1 MVKKL
6 VNTASLIVGLA
17 AMGYAVAGGGG
28 LPQPM
33 PPVVWKTA
41 VDFEKNLLV
50 ISGRHFGP
58 ATPTVNMAG
67 YRLGVLRFSNNEIVA
82 SLPTEIEAATY
93 ALTVTNSRSA
103 SDVFSVAYVPRLMNQ
118 TR

>member
-17 AMGYAVAGGGG
+17 TMGYAAAGGGG
-28 LPQPM
+28 FTQPM
-33 PPVVWKTA
+33 SPVVWKTA
-41 VDFEKNLLV
+41 VDFDENVLV
-50 ISGRHFGP
+50 ISGHHFGP

-67 YRLGVLRFSNNEIVA
+67 YRLGVLRFTNNEIVA
-82 SLPTEIEAATY
+82 SLPTDIEAATY
-93 ALTVTNSRSA
+93 GLTVINNRSA
-103 SDVFSVAYVPRLMNQ
+103 SDIFTVAYVPRLPGK

>member
-6 VNTASLIVGLA
+6 VNTVLLIAGFASMDYA
-17 AMGYAVAGGGG
+17 AAGGGG

-33 PPVVWKTA
+33 PPVVWKTV
-41 VDFEKNLLV
+41 VDFDENVLV
-50 ISGRHFGP
+50 ISGHHFGP

-67 YRLGVLRFSNNEIVA
+67 YRLGVLRFTNNEIVA

-93 ALTVTNSRSA
+93 GLTVINRRSA
-103 SDVFSVAYVPRLMNQ
+103 SDIFTVAYVPRLTGK